1 MNGDGSKKERKNMNL
16 SAKVFRRL
24 ERLKRRRARDLRGRL
39 AWDDYMAGV
48 ADREELRGEE
58 TVGR

>member
-16 SAKVFRRL
+16 SAKVFHRL
-24 ERLKRRRARDLRGRL
+24 EKLKRRRSRDFHGRL

-48 ADREELRGEE
+48 ADREESREQG
-58 TVGR
+58 GADR

>member
-24 ERLKRRRARDLRGRL
+24 ERLKRRQGRDHHGRL
-39 AWDDYMAGV
+39 DWDDYMAGV
-48 ADREELRGEE
+48 ADREEVRDREQID
-58 TVGR
+58 R

>member
-1 MNGDGSKKERKNMNL
+1 VNGDGSKKERKNMNL

-24 ERLKRRRARDLRGRL
+24 EKLKRRQARDLRGSL

-48 ADREELRGEE
+48 ADREESRGQEP
-58 TVGR
+58 VDR

>member
-24 ERLKRRRARDLRGRL
+24 EKLKRRRARDFRGRL

-48 ADREELRGEE
+48 ADREELR
-58 TVGR
+58 

>member
-24 ERLKRRRARDLRGRL
+24 ERLKRRRARDFRGRL

-48 ADREELRGEE
+48 ADREEAKDQEAA
-58 TVGR
+58 GR

>member
-24 ERLKRRRARDLRGRL
+24 ERLKRRQARDLRGSL

-48 ADREELRGEE
+48 ADREEVRSREI
-58 TVGR
+58 VDR

>member
-24 ERLKRRRARDLRGRL
+24 EKLKRRKARDMRGPFH
-39 AWDDYMAGV
+39 WDDYMAGV
-48 ADREELRGEE
+48 ADREELRDRE
-58 TVGR
+58 VIDR